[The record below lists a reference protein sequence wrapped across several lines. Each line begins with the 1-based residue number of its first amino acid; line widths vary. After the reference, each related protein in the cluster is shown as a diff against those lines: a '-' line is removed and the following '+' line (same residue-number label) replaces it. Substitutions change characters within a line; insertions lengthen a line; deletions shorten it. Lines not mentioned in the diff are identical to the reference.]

1 MSTKRDR
8 QRARRAGAAQRQV
21 AGEPFGLLVG
31 DLLSFEWEHEDD
43 GMVHIHAEGLSPAF
57 MRALMRIEAELLLAD
72 ADAWATE
79 GFEERTPEQRAADA
93 LVELTRRVGEASGP
107 AR

>member
-8 QRARRAGAAQRQV
+8 QRARRAGAAQRLV
-21 AGEPFGLLVG
+21 AGEPYEVLVG

-43 GMVHIHAEGLSPAF
+43 GMVHIQAEGLSPAF
-57 MRALMRIEAELLLAD
+57 VRAHMRIEAELLLAD

-79 GFEERTPEQRAADA
+79 DYEDRTPEQRAVDA
-93 LVELTRRVGEASGP
+93 LVELTRRVGEASEP

>member
-8 QRARRAGAAQRQV
+8 QRARRADAAQRLV
-21 AGEPFGLLVG
+21 AAEPYEVLAG
-31 DLLSFEWEHEDD
+31 DLLSFQWEHEYD
-43 GMVHIHAEGLSPAF
+43 GMIHLHAEGSSPAF
-57 MRALMRIEAELLLAD
+57 MRAHMRIEAELLLAD

-79 GFEERTPEQRAADA
+79 GFAERTPEQRAAEA
-93 LVELTRRVGEASGP
+93 LVELTRRVGEASEP